1 MDRINTSEFDKM
13 DFTNLPII
21 TKQFI
26 DKLNEASKLDSIISR
41 YEILNSIYDDYQKLL
56 KNQDDI
62 AMKHLQFAFIYRVLA
77 DSLESKAKI
86 ELIKQQI
93 KKL

>member
-1 MDRINTSEFDKM
+1 MEQIKKESEKIDFD
-13 DFTNLPII
+13 NLTFIA
-21 TKQFI
+21 KNFI
-26 DKLNEASKLDSIISR
+26 DKLNEASKLDNIISR